1 MHKAHLIVNVKTL
14 MIYSVVT
21 ENLSNWPNHFYP
33 NSYFIYPKQYFIP
46 SNWSCDITYNYGYFF
61 VSILFF
67 FFSFIF
73 ISWRLIT
80 VQHCSGFCHTLK

>member
-67 FFSFIF
+67 FFFIYF
-73 ISWRLIT
+73 Y
-80 VQHCSGFCHTLK
+80 